1 MLEGALALVAPQ
13 VPLGIDPGTS
23 ATGNAL
29 AQQLATSEWLGPL
42 APIALSPFFGL
53 TALSGIATYGPE
65 WLQQRSGLFD
75 QSSLL
80 NSPLLF
86 WTMLA
91 LSIATS
97 LPRLSK
103 VSKPLAL
110 AAENLEA
117 YSAII
122 ILIAVRMLAGAEPTT
137 ETSPQVGADTMSNM
151 AISAGIGGV
160 SIDLLMSAIAA
171 LNVLVI
177 NGVKLFGEFVVWLV
191 PFPTIDALVEVVNKS
206 LCAALMG
213 LYCFSPTA
221 ATAVNVLMVVACAF
235 IFSWAYRRLRYYRHV
250 VTGPILA
257 WLAPGWFAQRG
268 QIFSGFCEGWTAGFP
283 KYSMVSIERL
293 TPTDYRVN
301 GRWWW
306 KRIELNLSAQTRE
319 TESGVLADR
328 LVLVDASGQEV
339 AFLHRH
345 WVAVDA
351 LYPRSSPA
359 VAV

>member
-13 VPLGIDPGTS
+13 VPLGIDPGTT

-75 QSSLL
+75 PSSPL

-91 LSIATS
+91 LSILTS

-122 ILIAVRMLAGAEPTT
+122 ILIAVRMLAGAEPTA
-137 ETSPQVGADTMSNM
+137 ETSPQVGADALSNV
-151 AISAGIGGV
+151 AVSAGIGGI
-160 SIDLLMSAIAA
+160 SIDVLMSAVAA
-171 LNVLVI
+171 FNVLVI
-177 NGVKLFGEFVVWLV
+177 NGVKLFAEFVIWLV
-191 PFPTIDALVEVVNKS
+191 PFPTIDALVEIFNKA
-206 LCAALMG
+206 LCAALMS
-213 LYCFSPTA
+213 LYCFSPSA
-221 ATAVNVLMVVACAF
+221 ATAINLSMLVVCAF
-235 IFSWAYRRLRYYRHV
+235 VFSWTYRRLRYYRHV

-268 QIFSGFCEGWTAGFP
+268 QTFSGFCEEWTAGFP
-283 KYSMVSIERL
+283 KFSMVSIERL
-293 TPTDYRVN
+293 SPTAYRVV

-306 KRIELNLSAQTRE
+306 KRMEMNLSAPVPE
-319 TESGVLADR
+319 SESGVLANR
-328 LVLVDASGQEV
+328 RVLLDASGKEYV
-339 AFLHRH
+339 FLHRH
-345 WVAVDA
+345 WVAGDT
-351 LYPRSSPA
+351 LYNRSSPA

>member
-13 VPLGIDPGTS
+13 VPLGIDPGTT

-75 QSSLL
+75 QSSPL

-86 WTMLA
+86 WTILA
-91 LSIATS
+91 LSILTS

-122 ILIAVRMLAGAEPTT
+122 ILIAVRMLAGAEPTA
-137 ETSPQVGADTMSNM
+137 ETSPQVGADTLSNV
-151 AISAGIGGV
+151 AVTAGIGGM
-160 SIDLLMSAIAA
+160 SIDVLMSAVAT

-177 NGVKLFGEFVVWLV
+177 NGVKLFAEFVIWLV
-191 PFPTIDALVEVVNKS
+191 PFPSIDALVEIFNKS
-206 LCAALMG
+206 LCAALMS
-213 LYCFSPTA
+213 LYCISPSA
-221 ATAVNVLMVVACAF
+221 ATAVNLLMLVVCAF
-235 IFSWAYRRLRYYRHV
+235 VFGWTYRRLRYYRHV

-268 QIFSGFCEGWTAGFP
+268 QTFSGFCEEWTAGFP
-283 KYSMVSIERL
+283 KYSMVSIEWL
-293 TPTDYRVN
+293 SPSAYRVV

-306 KRIELNLSAQTRE
+306 KRMEMNLSAPVP
-319 TESGVLADR
+319 ESEAGVLANR
-328 LVLVDASGQEV
+328 RVLVDASGKEYV
-339 AFLHRH
+339 FLHRL
-345 WVAVDA
+345 WVAGDT
-351 LYPRSSPA
+351 LYNRSSPA